1 MWHGVGPSLLFVGPG
16 EVSGL
21 LAKQPVQ
28 RDRWVSFGGDPK
40 AIICGP
46 CTFFSED
53 HFPATGLPRMAEAH
67 PDSGQILSLGVLWA
81 LDTSVGLSVVSSK
94 GSALAYASGS
104 RLTCQSVRAAVP
116 GVGEV
121 LFDSPSCPRPRAHR
135 TPKFL
140 TCRGEQEI
148 SRNPNSPQDNALQG
162 NPSLISRG
170 ELHLNTPL
178 TSFTPESPGSLCKT
192 PIPGPGS
199 LLS

>member
-1 MWHGVGPSLLFVGPG
+1 MVHAPSFQKTTFQQRGCPG
-16 EVSGL
+16 WQKPTLTVVRSCLWGCC
-21 LAKQPVQ
+21 
-28 RDRWVSFGGDPK
+28 GG
-40 AIICGP
+40 
-46 CTFFSED
+46 
-53 HFPATGLPRMAEAH
+53 
-67 PDSGQILSLGVLWA
+67 

-94 GSALAYASGS
+94 GSALGYASGS

-121 LFDSPSCPRPRAHR
+121 LFDSPSCPRPRAHS

-170 ELHLNTPL
+170 ELHLNTLL
-178 TSFTPESPGSLCKT
+178 TSFTPESPGSLYKT